1 MSMAATLALIISLS
15 TLALTILLSLAGVFN
30 YLTLGIII
38 VTVNVAQWLFAPYLI
53 DAMYRVHPIP
63 ESENPQ
69 LHEAIT
75 NISKK
80 SGISKPRLML
90 AKIPLPNAFAY
101 GSPIAG
107 NRVAVTEGLLKNLDG
122 GEVEAVIGHEVGHLK
137 HRDVQV
143 MMAVSILPALFTY
156 LAYIFMFQGQGSR
169 RGEGGNTAIIGLAFL
184 AFSWVLNFFIL
195 YLSRLREYYAD
206 RHGASVV
213 ESGAQRLSSGLAKI
227 VRSTQLTRMSK
238 GEKQNLTSFKALFIT
253 DPDKANVDA
262 AALSSAEVSKENLV
276 QEILSREPTFADKV
290 IEAMSTHPNI
300 IKRLRALQNLT

>member
-1 MSMAATLALIISLS
+1 MAGTLALIISLS
-15 TLALTILLSLAGVFN
+15 TLVLAVLLSLAGVFDF
-30 YLTLGIII
+30 LTLGIII

-53 DAMYRVHPIP
+53 DAMYRVHPIS
-63 ESENPQ
+63 ESENPR
-69 LHEAIT
+69 LHEAVA
-75 NISKK
+75 NISQK
-80 SGISKPRLML
+80 SGISKPKLML

-107 NRVAVTEGLLKNLDG
+107 NRVAVTEGLLKNLES

-156 LAYIFMFQGQGSR
+156 LGYIFMFQGQGNR
-169 RGEGGNTAIIGLAFL
+169 RGEGGYTPIIGLAFI

-213 ESGAQRLSSGLAKI
+213 ESGAQKLSSGLAKI

-238 GEKQNLTSFKALFIT
+238 GEKQNLNSFKALFIT
-253 DPDKANVDA
+253 DPDKANADVK
-262 AALSSAEVSKENLV
+262 ALSSVEVSKENLV

>member
-1 MSMAATLALIISLS
+1 MAGTLALIISLS
-15 TLALTILLSLAGVFN
+15 TLVLAVLLSIAGVFDF
-30 YLTLGIII
+30 LTLGIII

-63 ESENPQ
+63 ESENPR
-69 LHEAIT
+69 LHEAVA
-75 NISKK
+75 NISQK
-80 SGISKPRLML
+80 SGISKPKLML

-107 NRVAVTEGLLKNLDG
+107 NRVAVTEGLLKNLES

-156 LAYIFMFQGQGSR
+156 LGYIFMFQGQGSR
-169 RGEGGNTAIIGLAFL
+169 RGEGGYTPIIGLAFI

-213 ESGAQRLSSGLAKI
+213 ESGAQKLSSGLAKI

-238 GEKQNLTSFKALFIT
+238 GEKQNLNSFKALFIT
-253 DPDKANVDA
+253 DPDKANADV
-262 AALSSAEVSKENLV
+262 AALSSVEGSKENLV
-276 QEILSREPTFADKV
+276 QEILAREPTFADKV

-300 IKRLRALQNLT
+300 IKRLRALQNMT

>member
-1 MSMAATLALIISLS
+1 MAATLALIISLS

-80 SGISKPRLML
+80 SGISTPRLML

>member
-1 MSMAATLALIISLS
+1 MAGTLALIISLS
-15 TLALTILLSLAGVFN
+15 TLVLAVLLSIAGVFDF
-30 YLTLGIII
+30 LTLGIII

-63 ESENPQ
+63 ESENPR
-69 LHEAIT
+69 LHEAVA
-75 NISKK
+75 NISQK
-80 SGISKPRLML
+80 SGISKPKLML

-107 NRVAVTEGLLKNLDG
+107 NRVAVTEGLLKNLES

-156 LAYIFMFQGQGSR
+156 LGYIFMFQGQGSR
-169 RGEGGNTAIIGLAFL
+169 RGEGGYTPIIGLAFI

-213 ESGAQRLSSGLAKI
+213 ESGAQKLSSGLAKI

-238 GEKQNLTSFKALFIT
+238 GEKQNLNSFKALFIT
-253 DPDKANVDA
+253 DPDKANADV
-262 AALSSAEVSKENLV
+262 AALSSVEVSKENLV
-276 QEILSREPTFADKV
+276 QEILAREPTFADKV

-300 IKRLRALQNLT
+300 IKRLRALQNMT

>member
-1 MSMAATLALIISLS
+1 
-15 TLALTILLSLAGVFN
+15 LALTILLSLAGVFN

-156 LAYIFMFQGQGSR
+156 LAYIFVFQGQGSR

>member
-1 MSMAATLALIISLS
+1 MAATLALIISLS